1 MNNKILIFLA
11 LGSLVLLG
19 ASCVQNLDNDITATT
34 TEYEFKLTETEIES
48 SAIKS
53 NFYLSAV
60 ATGPNTAEF
69 SWTVPDDMDTSGGF
83 RILSSSKPEPMI
95 PGAYWDWVAPN
106 TSETTLTDVISGIRY
121 FRICQW
127 LGTGCGEYSNEV
139 ILNVE

>member
-1 MNNKILIFLA
+1 MNNRILIFLA

-19 ASCVQNLDNDITATT
+19 AGCVQNIESDNATTAT
-34 TEYEFKLTETEIES
+34 EDEFKLTETEIKS
-48 SAIKS
+48 SAAES

-60 ATGPNTAEF
+60 ATGPNRVEF
-69 SWTVPDDMDTSGGF
+69 SWTVPDEMDTSGGF
-83 RILSSSKPEPMI
+83 RILSSSKPEPTI

-106 TSETTLTDVISGIRY
+106 LNEITLTDVIAGIRY

-139 ILNVE
+139 ILNIE